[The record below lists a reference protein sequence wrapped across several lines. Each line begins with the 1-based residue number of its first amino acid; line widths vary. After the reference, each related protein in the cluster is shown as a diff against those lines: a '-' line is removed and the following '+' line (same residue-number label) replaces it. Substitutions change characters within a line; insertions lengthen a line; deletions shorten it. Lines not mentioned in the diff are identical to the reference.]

1 MAEYKCKVCGYV
13 LDTEKG
19 ETRKDVAPGTSWEE
33 IGEGFKCPLC
43 GAPKK
48 MFNHL

>member
-19 ETRKDVAPGTSWEE
+19 EARKDVAPGTSWEE

>member
-19 ETRKDVAPGTSWEE
+19 EPRKDVAPGTSWEE

-48 MFNHL
+48 MFNPL